1 MILQFLSFPFSISV
15 HDFCR
20 SEARY
25 RIIVAFL
32 RLKYVLV
39 EIGIIFLLIK
49 ILFTL
54 VILQKSMKES
64 VDNLK
69 IQHIL
74 LNWNNI
80 FLTGICNFKSVIA
93 LQTPSLYRLQGS
105 PCVVI
110 LPCKD
115 PVRDCS
121 VWSKKFQYCHN
132 LVKQNVSFYRPI

>member
-39 EIGIIFLLIK
+39 ETGIVVLLIK
-49 ILFTL
+49 ILFTS
-54 VILQKSMKES
+54 VILKKSVKES

-74 LNWNNI
+74 
-80 FLTGICNFKSVIA
+80 A
-93 LQTPSLYRLQGS
+93 LSIYLVLDLESLHLILLQ
-105 PCVVI
+105 VVVLSCTRKIWLDPI
-110 LPCKD
+110 L
-115 PVRDCS
+115 
-121 VWSKKFQYCHN
+121 
-132 LVKQNVSFYRPI
+132 

>member
-1 MILQFLSFPFSISV
+1 MSHEKKQYKGQKITRPTIICIYKFCRPLKQTTKQKKTNNQDDSQVILQFLSFPFSISV

-39 EIGIIFLLIK
+39 EIGIVFLLIK

-80 FLTGICNFKSVIA
+80 FLKAIHCT
-93 LQTPSLYRLQGS
+93 RLAQK
-105 PCVVI
+105 CC
-110 LPCKD
+110 LARK
-115 PVRDCS
+115 
-121 VWSKKFQYCHN
+121 
-132 LVKQNVSFYRPI
+132 